1 MIWVL
6 WFQDL
11 GVTVYRQ
18 IQILASLA
26 LLWDSDLRVC
36 SDSVFVRVRVPP
48 GLREAWSL
56 GMNV

>member
-1 MIWVL
+1 M

-36 SDSVFVRVRVPP
+36 SDSAFVRVRVPP
-48 GLREAWSL
+48 GLLEAQSL